1 MRKVHLTN
9 AAGRDATVDF
19 VGAKPPSPPRLGL
32 PGHEVRFRRY
42 LATTEAGLHDELSR
56 RFASEEYG
64 QELIDGD
71 PEIDLEQV
79 GRAIQETSQVYLS
92 ADGEV
97 LHAPPEVVEL
107 ILGPDGE
114 EKERRVPVDVLAN
127 VNEELP
133 IRWGERR
140 FPRPELP
147 RRFVIQRTVQI
158 RHYDGLTYDYLFGM
172 AKELDEAD
180 EVVLIGAGAKGRKPL
195 IFQTNGTP
203 YRGFLEG
210 STDGD
215 RYQLLLHLSNME
227 LRLPGSNESTGS
239 TDSGESTGSTES

>member
-19 VGAKPPSPPRLGL
+19 VSAKPGSPPSLGL
-32 PGHEVRFRRY
+32 PGKDVKFRRY
-42 LATTEAGLHDELSR
+42 VAAGESGLHDALSR
-56 RFASEEYG
+56 KYATEDYADK
-64 QELIDGD
+64 LIAGD
-71 PEIDLEQV
+71 PEIDFEHV
-79 GRAIQETSQVYLS
+79 GRAVRETSQVYLS
-92 ADGEV
+92 ADGDV
-97 LHAPPEVVEL
+97 LHAPPEVVEV
-107 ILGPDGE
+107 IFDPGGE
-114 EKERRVPVDVLAN
+114 EKERRAPQDVLGN

-140 FPRPELP
+140 FPRVELP
-147 RRFVIQRTVQI
+147 RRFVIQRTLQI

-172 AKELDEAD
+172 AKELDESD

-210 STDGD
+210 RVDGE
-215 RYQLLLHLSNME
+215 RYMLLLHLSNME
-227 LRLPGSNESTGS
+227 LKRPGSGK
-239 TDSGESTGSTES
+239 

>member
-19 VGAKPPSPPRLGL
+19 VGIKPGSPPKLGL
-32 PGHEVRFRRY
+32 PDHDVRFRRY
-42 LATTEAGLHDELSR
+42 LATTENGLHEGLSR
-56 RFASEEYG
+56 RFAREDYG

-71 PEIDLEQV
+71 PEIDMEWV
-79 GRAIQETSQVYLS
+79 GRAIHETSQVYLS
-92 ADGEV
+92 ADNEV
-97 LHAPPEVVEL
+97 LHAPPEVVEV
-107 ILGPDGE
+107 ILDPDGV
-114 EKERRVPVDVLAN
+114 EKERRAPVDVMGN

-140 FPRPELP
+140 FPRSELP

-210 STDGD
+210 RVDGEK
-215 RYQLLLHLSNME
+215 YQLLLHLSNME
-227 LRLPGSNESTGS
+227 LKRPGG
-239 TDSGESTGSTES
+239 GA